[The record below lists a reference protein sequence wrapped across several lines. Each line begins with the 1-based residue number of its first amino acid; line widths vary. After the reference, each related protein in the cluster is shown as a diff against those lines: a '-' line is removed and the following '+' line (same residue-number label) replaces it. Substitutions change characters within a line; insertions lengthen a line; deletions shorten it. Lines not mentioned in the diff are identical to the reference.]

1 MKKRML
7 LAIGLAGAITM
18 AACGSDDAA
27 TEETTADTAA
37 VTQDTATE
45 DTAAPATGVSL
56 SDVCPETIIFQ
67 TDWNAESE
75 HGFLYQLIGD
85 GYTVDTKKATVT
97 GPLVSGGVDTG
108 VKVEVRWGGPAIGYQ
123 QVTALLYSDLSIMLG
138 FVSTDE
144 AVSHSVDFP
153 TKAVIAPYNI
163 NPQIIMWDPATYPDV
178 TEIAQLKDKKVK
190 VRYFDGAAYMD
201 YFLQSGILDKGQV
214 DGSYDGQ
221 PASFIAAGGKDA
233 QQGFGTAEPYFYEKV
248 LEQWKK
254 PVAYQYIHD
263 AGWTAYAQSLG
274 GTPENIAKYS
284 DCLKKLVPVIQ
295 KAQVEYVTSPDET
308 NAVILDA
315 VEQVNNGWVYD
326 AGQAAASVEKQVSDK
341 LVANSPDGTLGSFDL
356 DRITSF
362 IATATPVYTAG
373 GTKVKE
379 GLAPGDI
386 VTNEFID
393 PSIALG

>member
-1 MKKRML
+1 
-7 LAIGLAGAITM
+7 
-18 AACGSDDAA
+18 
-27 TEETTADTAA
+27 
-37 VTQDTATE
+37 
-45 DTAAPATGVSL
+45 
-56 SDVCPETIIFQ
+56 
-67 TDWNAESE
+67 
-75 HGFLYQLIGD
+75 
-85 GYTVDTKKATVT
+85 
-97 GPLVSGGVDTG
+97 
-108 VKVEVRWGGPAIGYQ
+108 
-123 QVTALLYSDLSIMLG
+123 MLG

-153 TKAVIAPYNI
+153 TKAVVAPYNI
-163 NPQIIMWDPATYPDV
+163 NPQIIMWDPASHPDV
-178 TEIAQLKDKKVK
+178 KTIADLKKDKVK

-201 YFLQSGILDKGQV
+201 YFTQTEILDKGQV

-221 PASFIAAGGKDA
+221 PASFIASGGKDA

-248 LEQWKK
+248 LAEWKK

-274 GTPENIAKYS
+274 GTPDSISKNA

-295 KAQVEYVTSPDET
+295 QAQIDYVSSPEET

-315 VEQVNNGWVYD
+315 VAQINNGWAYD
-326 AGQAAASVEKQVSDK
+326 AGQATASVEKQVSDK

-356 DRITSF
+356 DRITKF
-362 IATATPVYTAG
+362 IATATPVYTAS

-379 GLAPGDI
+379 GLTAEDL

-393 PSIALG
+393 ATIAMK